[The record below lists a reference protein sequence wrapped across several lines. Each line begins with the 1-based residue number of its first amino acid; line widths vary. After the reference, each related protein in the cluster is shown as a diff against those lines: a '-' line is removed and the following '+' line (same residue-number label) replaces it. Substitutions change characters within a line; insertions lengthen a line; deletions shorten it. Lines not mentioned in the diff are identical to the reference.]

1 VLKAGSRAII
11 LTPFAR
17 CPLSRCL
24 TLMFLYA
31 ILGAPSLSQAQ
42 SASTTRLLTSFVPGA
57 SGDAM
62 ARAIAEKMRVALGES
77 VIVEPRAGAGG
88 RIAMEM
94 LKTSK
99 PDGKTIMLTSLTP
112 LTAFPWLYSKLP
124 YDPFNDFEPVAQ
136 VAQFKYVFAVI
147 LDVKANNLAEFVT
160 LVKSSNR
167 YGFYSSPSQG
177 GGAHLAAEA
186 FARAAGINMTY
197 VGYKGTANA
206 ITDMMGGQLPAMIGN
221 AADFVE
227 LATRGK
233 LRVIGVASEE
243 RSRHL
248 PQVPT
253 FREQGYDIAAGG
265 WFAIYV
271 PAKTPAQIIGRL
283 SKAIIEGVNEP
294 DVKALGDRLGLEV
307 TGAGPKELAAM
318 QKKEYDLTGSR
329 FKAFGFKPED

>member
-1 VLKAGSRAII
+1 MKPYQNLQSIAVLAAV
-11 LTPFAR
+11 LCAPNA
-17 CPLSRCL
+17 
-24 TLMFLYA
+24 TL
-31 ILGAPSLSQAQ
+31 AQ
-42 SASTTRLLTSFVPGA
+42 SPSGTRILTSFVPGA

-62 ARAIAEKMRVALGES
+62 ARAIAEKMRIGIGET
-77 VIVEPRAGAGG
+77 VVVEPRAGAGG

-112 LTAFPWLYSKLP
+112 LTAFPWLYTKLP
-124 YDPFNDFEPVAQ
+124 YDPFTDFEPVAQ

-147 LDVKANNLAEFVT
+147 HDVKANNLAEFAA
-160 LVKSSNR
+160 LVKANNR

-186 FARAAGINMTY
+186 FARAAGITMTY

-233 LRVIGVASEE
+233 LKVIGVASDE

-265 WFAIYV
+265 WFAMYV
-271 PAKTPAQIIGRL
+271 PAKTPAPVIARL
-283 SKAIIEGVNEP
+283 AKAIIDGVNQP

-307 TGAGPKELAAM
+307 TGVGPKELAAM
-318 QKKEYDLTGSR
+318 QRKEYELTGSR